1 MDFDETNVLDQNMK
15 RIKAEGERSKDE
27 GKRIGGGRSRHGLV
41 VKIYF

>member
-1 MDFDETNVLDQNMK
+1 MDFDETNILDRYMK
-15 RIKAEGERSKDE
+15 RIIAEGEGSKDE